1 MKVQEVMSNHVES
14 VRPHATLR
22 QAARKMSEL
31 GIGSLAVV
39 ENDKLL
45 GIITDRDISCHAVA
59 IGRDANSTDVEIA
72 MVKDVST
79 CYDDQD
85 LAEAVS
91 TMKEHH
97 IRRLAVIDHD
107 NKITGVLTVDDLV
120 RVSHD
125 MAGEVLE
132 AATPIH

>member
-22 QAARKMSEL
+22 QAARKMSDL
-31 GIGSLAVV
+31 GVGSLAVV
-39 ENDKLL
+39 DNEELL
-45 GIITDRDISCHAVA
+45 GFITDRDISCHAVA
-59 IGRDANSTDVEIA
+59 IGRDANSTDVETVMIKE
-72 MVKDVST
+72 VTT

-85 LAEAVS
+85 LTEAVN
-91 TMKEHH
+91 TMKDHH
-97 IRRLAVIDHD
+97 IRRLAVVNHE

-120 RVSHD
+120 RVSND